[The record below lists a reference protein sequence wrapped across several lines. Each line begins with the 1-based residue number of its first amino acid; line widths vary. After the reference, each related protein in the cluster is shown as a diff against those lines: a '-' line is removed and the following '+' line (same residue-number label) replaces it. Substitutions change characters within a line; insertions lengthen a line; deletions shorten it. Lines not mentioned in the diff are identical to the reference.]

1 VCEVFKTEQIF
12 WVLSWHSLVM
22 DNYLFQAI
30 CVRVSDEKDPR
41 IVELF
46 KQRLR
51 LLLRSE
57 EVNPI
62 SAREHIPSTTCRP

>member
-1 VCEVFKTEQIF
+1 
-12 WVLSWHSLVM
+12 M

-46 KQRLR
+46 KQM
-51 LLLRSE
+51 LRSE

>member
-1 VCEVFKTEQIF
+1 
-12 WVLSWHSLVM
+12 M

-30 CVRVSDEKDPR
+30 CVRVSDEKDPK

-51 LLLRSE
+51 LLLSE
-57 EVNPI
+57 ETPEPLERQTGEAVVKKVSSKQALAI
-62 SAREHIPSTTCRP
+62 R